1 MRGINHLQMLE
12 PVIMHESTILASAFR
27 CQKFALL
34 AVEVWKKRSGVA
46 EAKRRG
52 RETDDLDDTGF
63 QISISL
69 AKILFVD
76 DGGDEMSTVS
86 RVYAERGLT
95 ELQFVSGW
103 VWRVQSGFK
112 QTSCKRLSWRLR
124 SSGDV
129 VG

>member
-1 MRGINHLQMLE
+1 MNRPSFLPPSCKVTHIQVSEVCSLGRRG
-12 PVIMHESTILASAFR
+12 
-27 CQKFALL
+27 
-34 AVEVWKKRSGVA
+34 VE
-46 EAKRRG
+46 EAKRHG
-52 RETDDLDDTGF
+52 RETDDLGDTGF

-69 AKILFVD
+69 AKIPFVD

-95 ELQFVSGW
+95 ELRFVSGW

-112 QTSCKRLSWRLR
+112 RTSCKRLSWRFR

>member
-1 MRGINHLQMLE
+1 EVRSLGRRG
-12 PVIMHESTILASAFR
+12 
-27 CQKFALL
+27 
-34 AVEVWKKRSGVA
+34 VE

-52 RETDDLDDTGF
+52 RETYDLDDTGF

-69 AKILFVD
+69 AKIPFVD

-86 RVYAERGLT
+86 TIYAERGLM
-95 ELQFVSGW
+95 ELWFVSGR

-112 QTSCKRLSWRLR
+112 RTSCKRLSWRLR

-129 VG
+129 FE